1 MKIFLDTADIDE
13 IRAAND
19 TGLIDGVTTNPTLI
33 LRAGRTLEDVAKQ
46 LIEEF
51 PHFESVSTEVV
62 ADTSEEMIA
71 QAQKF
76 IGLGPAITIKLP
88 CTIEGLKA
96 CKVLNKAGVKTNVT
110 LIFSAAQA
118 VLAAKSGATYVS
130 PFVGR
135 LDDQSVAGLEV
146 VRSITELYC
155 RWGVRTQVLSAS
167 IRSVQR
173 AVRSWYNGA
182 EVVTM
187 PPKIFWQMYNH
198 ILTEDGL
205 DRFQKD
211 WDAANAEL

>member
-1 MKIFLDTADIDE
+1 MKIFLDTADLEE
-13 IRAAND
+13 IRAANA

-33 LRAGRTLEDVAKQ
+33 LRSGKTLPEVAQQ
-46 LIEEF
+46 LVMEF
-51 PHFESVSTEVV
+51 PNFESISTEVV
-62 ADTSEEMIA
+62 ADTAEEMIA
-71 QAQKF
+71 QAQQYIKM
-76 IGLGPAITIKLP
+76 GPAITVKLP
-88 CTIEGLKA
+88 CTVEGLKA
-96 CKVLNKAGVKTNVT
+96 CRVLNKAGIKTNVT
-110 LIFSAAQA
+110 LVMCAAQA
-118 VLAAKSGATYVS
+118 VLAAKAGATYVS

-146 VRSITELYC
+146 VRSISELY
-155 RWGVRTQVLSAS
+155 RIYGVETQVLSAS

-182 EVVTM
+182 QVVTM
-187 PPKIFWQMYNH
+187 PPKHFWEMYNH

>member
-13 IRAAND
+13 IRAANE

-51 PHFESVSTEVV
+51 PNFESVSTEVV

-118 VLAAKSGATYVS
+118 VLAAKAGATYVS